1 MNTNHRIKHTLFTI
15 FVILLI
21 SFIFD
26 SEINAQFLPGTG
38 PLFPGGVI
46 NQMDESSSEGIQLN
60 NIHTPQFHFTIGS
73 SYGNFGGAGMFSSY
87 IAPSVS
93 IPVNKKLD
101 VSVGGAFFSNT
112 FNGISSSDL
121 SSPVSNLNGAGLFMP
136 NSFVYT
142 KARYQ
147 LNDKIRISG
156 TAYKSFN
163 LQNTGQM
170 PRVNPKAFD
179 FSSQGMSM
187 GINYK
192 ISNSVS
198 FDANVSVYQGNNP
211 LYSPYAPS
219 LYNMNSAGNYFP
231 W

>member
-1 MNTNHRIKHTLFTI
+1 MKINSRCKHSLLSI
-15 FVILLI
+15 SVVILF
-21 SFIFD
+21 SFLFD
-26 SEINAQFLPGTG
+26 SEINAQFLPGTS
-38 PLFPGGVI
+38 PLFPGSLI
-46 NQMDESSSEGIQLN
+46 NQMEASSSEGIQLK

-73 SYGNFGGAGMFSSY
+73 SYGSFGGAGMFSSY
-87 IAPSVS
+87 IAPSVR

-101 VSVGGAFFSNT
+101 VSVGGAFFNNT
-112 FNGISSSDL
+112 FNRMSSSEL

-147 LNDKIRISG
+147 LNDKIRISE

-170 PRVNPKAFD
+170 PQVNPKAFD

-198 FDANVSVYQGNNP
+198 FDANVSVYQGNP

-219 LYNMNSAGNYFP
+219 LYNMNPAGNYFP